1 MFGLAPFAG
10 APFSSVLQVTD
21 SVSVTGL
28 VATTALGSISAGTA
42 AIVNVTGVSATT
54 SLGVINANKD
64 PVTWTSVI
72 TVQ

>member
-10 APFSSVLQVTD
+10 APFSSALQITTD
-21 SVSVTGL
+21 TSVSGL
-28 VATTALGSISAGTA
+28 VATTYLNSVGVQSGTSF
-42 AIVNVTGVSATT
+42 AITGVSATT
-54 SLGVINANKD
+54 ALGAINSNKD